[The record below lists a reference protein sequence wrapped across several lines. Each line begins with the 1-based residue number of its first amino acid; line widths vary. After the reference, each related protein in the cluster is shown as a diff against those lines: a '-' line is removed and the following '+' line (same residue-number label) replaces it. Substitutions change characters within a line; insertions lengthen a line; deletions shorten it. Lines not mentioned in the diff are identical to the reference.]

1 MNTNN
6 NNNLQSAVY
15 GNQINSAIVAT
26 RQAEQ
31 PNNGSGSNN
40 VNNSNNLAN
49 PVGQNNPANQ
59 PYLRGSEQNSN
70 SPKAI
75 EQSQTHNN
83 IRHSIDQN
91 NNSHNSSNGNNNNA
105 SGQKAIGNGNL
116 FDQTNSSNKQAQ
128 VQPQPQPEPQP
139 QPQIQAQDS
148 LKPIESGNS
157 NHKDTNSTVLAD
169 ATNQK
174 STSLPLE
181 KLLDKNSLESPDN
194 NANGNDFSTIEHTA
208 KDSEESLNASKK
220 ARKPKNTTSSN
231 PSKSETEQSTISFS
245 ISTKEKK
252 QIEAVAT
259 LLDYES
265 SDDFLKELISQ
276 GLKKYLDA
284 TTQALKTA

>member
-15 GNQINSAIVAT
+15 GNQINAAIVAT
-26 RQAEQ
+26 RQTEQ

-40 VNNSNNLAN
+40 NVNNSNSLAN
-49 PVGQNNPANQ
+49 QNNQNNPANQ
-59 PYLRGSEQNSN
+59 PHLRGSEQNSN
-70 SPKAI
+70 SPKVI

-91 NNSHNSSNGNNNNA
+91 NNHSNSNNGNNNNA
-105 SGQKAIGNGNL
+105 PGQKAIGSL
-116 FDQTNSSNKQAQ
+116 FDQTNNSNKQAQ
-128 VQPQPQPEPQP
+128 VQPR
-139 QPQIQAQDS
+139 PQIQGQDS
-148 LKPIESGNS
+148 LKPIESSNS
-157 NHKDTNSTVLAD
+157 NHKDTNSVVLAD
-169 ATNQK
+169 SNNQK
-174 STSLPLE
+174 SNSLPLE
-181 KLLDKNSLESPDN
+181 KLLDKNSLEAADEK
-194 NANGNDFSTIEHTA
+194 ADDKTTGNDFSTIEHTA
-208 KDSEESLNASKK
+208 KESEESLNASKK
-220 ARKPKNTTSSN
+220 ARRPKTTTSSN
-231 PSKSETEQSTISFS
+231 PSKSETEQSTITFS

-265 SDDFLKELISQ
+265 SNDFLKELISQ